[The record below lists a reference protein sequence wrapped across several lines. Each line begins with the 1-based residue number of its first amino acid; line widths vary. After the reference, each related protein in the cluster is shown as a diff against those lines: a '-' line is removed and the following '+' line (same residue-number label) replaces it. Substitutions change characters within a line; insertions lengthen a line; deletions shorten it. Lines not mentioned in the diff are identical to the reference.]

1 MVHSYLN
8 DVETSALRDTG
19 AQVSIISSEWLEHT
33 LPEENV
39 QPIENL
45 LQEKNDLRAANGTT
59 IPYVGW
65 VVLNFELVNSEDD
78 RHLTVP
84 FLATKEKLEPPI
96 IGYNV
101 TEEIVTGT
109 AANPPTG
116 ADNRANIKCIISS
129 FDNVNESKAGA
140 LVNFLSSSCFS
151 EVCSIRSGKRDIVIP
166 RGSTSYV
173 PCLANTGY
181 IVRLTPLIFDPDE
194 YAQ

>member
-45 LQEKNDLRAANGTT
+45 LQEKIDLRAAYGTT

-78 RHLTVP
+78 
-84 FLATKEKLEPPI
+84 
-96 IGYNV
+96 
-101 TEEIVTGT
+101 
-109 AANPPTG
+109 
-116 ADNRANIKCIISS
+116 
-129 FDNVNESKAGA
+129 
-140 LVNFLSSSCFS
+140 
-151 EVCSIRSGKRDIVIP
+151 
-166 RGSTSYV
+166 
-173 PCLANTGY
+173 
-181 IVRLTPLIFDPDE
+181 
-194 YAQ
+194 